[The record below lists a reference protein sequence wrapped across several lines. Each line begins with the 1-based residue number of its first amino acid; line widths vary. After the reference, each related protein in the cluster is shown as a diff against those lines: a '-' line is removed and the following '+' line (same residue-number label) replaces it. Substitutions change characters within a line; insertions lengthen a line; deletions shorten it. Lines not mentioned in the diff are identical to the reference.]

1 MKTPAQLHASLLTSN
16 GIDLKKDY
24 FKLTT
29 EELSKVE
36 KIRKAFKFSGRNKN
50 GLPPCR
56 QFYIHCQKAHKENQ
70 PHTIP
75 EPQPSRLT
83 IAINHAN
90 GIVSRFDEDD
100 PYAAY
105 NHLQAFNNTHYT
117 RAVVRCSQIYT
128 IGMGEYERK
137 SCTLC
142 PLFDFCLCENRV
154 IPTNPAN

>member
-24 FKLTT
+24 FKLTA

-100 PYAAY
+100 PYGWEVISADEKPSAQWE
-105 NHLQAFNNTHYT
+105 H
-117 RAVVRCSQIYT
+117 
-128 IGMGEYERK
+128 
-137 SCTLC
+137 TL
-142 PLFDFCLCENRV
+142 LMTDHGVEVL
-154 IPTNPAN
+154 TY